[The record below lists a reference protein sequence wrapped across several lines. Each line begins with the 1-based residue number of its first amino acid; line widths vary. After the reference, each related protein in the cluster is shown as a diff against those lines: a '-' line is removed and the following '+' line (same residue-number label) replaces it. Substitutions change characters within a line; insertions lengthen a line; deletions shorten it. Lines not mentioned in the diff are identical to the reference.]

1 VAYTDTTVALGT
13 EYSYRLGVVR
23 DGTVTY
29 SAAADV
35 LVPSGLALAMRGVF
49 PNPSNGLN
57 ASIGFTLPYAETAR
71 LEVYDLTGRL
81 VHSESI
87 GGLSAASHVL
97 PFSLWPSARSGVYLV
112 RITQR
117 GQSATARLTLV
128 R

>member
-1 VAYTDTTVALGT
+1 
-13 EYSYRLGVVR
+13 VVH
-23 DGTVTY
+23 DGIVTY
-29 SAAADV
+29 SEVTDV
-35 LVPSGLALAMRGVF
+35 PVPSGLALSVRGVF
-49 PNPSNGLN
+49 PNPTDGLN

-87 GGLSAASHVL
+87 TGLSAASHVI
-97 PFSLWPSARSGVYLV
+97 PFSLWPSARSGVYMV

-117 GQSATARLTLV
+117 GQSSTARLTLV